1 MCVKDNDI
9 VQILE
14 MSSSSQTP
22 PWCIY
27 VTFEGTNLQKL
38 KVPVNQSDSCRHLLI
53 KVGFRTSVV
62 TVFSLTELLSCQAKE
77 RARQLGA
84 RQDNPTEL
92 PDLQAV
98 EAADSLIELSGAT
111 LFDGDRVKE
120 VVNHQ

>member
-1 MCVKDNDI
+1 
-9 VQILE
+9 
-14 MSSSSQTP
+14 MSAS
-22 PWCIY
+22 
-27 VTFEGTNLQKL
+27 TNKGGFF
-38 KVPVNQSDSCRHLLI
+38 NQRSNC
-53 KVGFRTSVV
+53 
-62 TVFSLTELLSCQAKE
+62 FSLTQLLLCQAKE